1 MGIFEVLVLISSFS
15 FFSYGVAFFTS
26 SKMKEEFIRF
36 GLAKFGRLTAVLE
49 ILGALGLLLGL
60 VYTPTCF
67 FFRWTFPADVAGCR
81 CTGRDQR
88 FLVGDCASF
97 FIFCTEC
104 VPFLCGA
111 KLTVS
116 RPAGDSK
123 TASFFE
129 RIYET
134 TLFLVG

>member
-1 MGIFEVLVLISSFS
+1 MGVVEVLVLISSFS

-36 GLAKFGRLTAVLE
+36 GLAKFGTLTAVLE
-49 ILGALGLLLGL
+49 ILGALGLLIGL
-60 VYTPTCF
+60 AFTPLLV
-67 FFRWTFPADVAGCR
+67 RRRTFSIDVAGC
-81 CTGRDQR
+81 GRKDTDQR
-88 FLVGDCASF
+88 FLAGDRACLL
-97 FIFCTEC
+97 IFCAEC
-104 VPFLCGA
+104 VPFLFGDN
-111 KLTVS
+111 LTVS

-123 TASFFE
+123 TSSFFE